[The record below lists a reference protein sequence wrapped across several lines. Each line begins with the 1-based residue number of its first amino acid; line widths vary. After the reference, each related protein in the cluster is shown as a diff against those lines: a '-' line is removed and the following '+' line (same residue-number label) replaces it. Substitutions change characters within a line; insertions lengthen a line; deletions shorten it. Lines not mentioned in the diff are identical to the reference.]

1 MALCTR
7 SVSARAVAR
16 PAVRVASV
24 KPVSRVIVRST
35 PVSVVS
41 EDLAQRWR
49 FLHSRMQP
57 WLLCS
62 CIGPLHGFLVI

>member
-24 KPVSRVIVRST
+24 KPVSRVIARST
-35 PVSVVS
+35 PVSAP
-41 EDLAQRWR
+41 DHAQSSTDGAPMS
-49 FLHSRMQP
+49 LHAQATGS
-57 WLLCS
+57 
-62 CIGPLHGFLVI
+62 